1 MKAETLGD
9 AVVSKTRLT
18 EWVKAFRAD
27 DVADGLEESPELL
40 TVRDQK
46 NRNWLH
52 LCAGVDVT
60 RKRGLDVADS
70 VRLADVLLKLGID
83 VNDAAFKE
91 GSWCATALWYA
102 VGRGRNLA
110 LAEFLLDQ
118 GSTPEHCLWAAS
130 FNEDVDMIE
139 LLVERGAPLEAIA
152 EAETPLLG
160 AVKWSR
166 FKGAGALL
174 AAGADPDFQDAKGM
188 TAFHYMLKKGTA
200 AKSFDMFIE
209 SGARGDIPG
218 PDGRTAIE
226 ILSRKRDPAFRRL
239 AERLSAA
246 G

>member
-1 MKAETLGD
+1 M
-9 AVVSKTRLT
+9 VSKTRLT

-27 DVADGLEESPELL
+27 DVAAGLDESPDLL
-40 TVRDQK
+40 SVRDQK

-52 LCAGVDVT
+52 LCAGVDVMK
-60 RKRGLDVADS
+60 KRGLDVDDS
-70 VRLADVLLKLGID
+70 VRLAGVLLDRGLD

-91 GSWCATALWYA
+91 GTWCATALWYA

-152 EAETPLLG
+152 ERETPLLG

-174 AAGADPDFQDAKGM
+174 AAGADPDFKDEKGM
-188 TAFHYMLKKGTA
+188 TALHYMLKKGTEA
-200 AKSFDMFIE
+200 VSFERFVE
-209 SGARGDIPG
+209 AGARGDIPG

-226 ILSRKRDPAFRRL
+226 ILSRKRDSRFHDI
-239 AERLSAA
+239 AERLATTHA